1 VLTRTADNSTVA
13 NSLLAALPAAD
24 RSSVLARSRRVQ
36 ITSVLLRDAQVM
48 VDQVFFP
55 IDSFVALV
63 AGIGGD
69 GQLEV
74 GMVGS
79 EGMLGIPAMLGVSDA
94 SQKWLVQGP
103 GRAWQIS
110 SEALRDELAGNA
122 ALRDVLNRYMYVML
136 AQMAQ
141 TAACKKFHVIEARL
155 ARWLLMTRDRAHDN
169 QFHATHEMLAYL
181 MGVRRAGITRAA
193 SSLQEHEL
201 ISYSRGDVRI
211 LDGLRLEAAACACY
225 AADNEVYSRILGQAG

>member
-1 VLTRTADNSTVA
+1 VLTRTADNSALA

-24 RSSVLARSRRVQ
+24 RDSLLAQSRRVQ
-36 ITSVLLRDAQVM
+36 ITRALLRDADNTI
-48 VDQVFFP
+48 DQVFFP

-63 AGIGGD
+63 GGISGD

-79 EGMLGIPAMLGVSDA
+79 EGMLGIPAMLGVQA
-94 SQKWLVQGP
+94 APIEWLVQGA

-110 SEALRDELAGNA
+110 AEALRAELAA
-122 ALRDVLNRYMYVML
+122 SAPLHDLLNRYLCVML
-136 AQMAQ
+136 AQLGQ
-141 TAACKKFHVIEARL
+141 TAACKRFHVIEARL

-169 QFHATHEMLAYL
+169 HFHATHEALACL

-193 SSLQEHEL
+193 SSLQEHQL

-211 LDGLRLEAAACACY
+211 LDGPGLETAACACY
-225 AADNEVYSRILGQAG
+225 AADNQIYSRILGQDG